1 MGICKSVCSSCS
13 DTKNTGG
20 NSNNSHHPS
29 HNHNGGHSGGG
40 SHGGG
45 SHRGGGE
52 SKCYTCNAH
61 INQRPE
67 VGRDDYRI
75 QVNAQHHGD
84 HTCNEQILTMVF
96 NHPATFINCSNG
108 SLYGPNNK
116 SEIKVKL
123 RYHNNPN
130 DNIGMG
136 DFTVKSNHKDL
147 KIIRCYIN
155 DGH

>member
-1 MGICKSVCSSCS
+1 MGICKSVCSSCTDS
-13 DTKNTGG
+13 KNTGG
-20 NSNNSHHPS
+20 HSNNSHHPS
-29 HNHNGGHSGGG
+29 HNQHGGGHSNNN
-40 SHGGG
+40 SY
-45 SHRGGGE
+45 RGGGG

-108 SLYGPNNK
+108 SLHGPNNK

-147 KIIRCYIN
+147 QIVRCFIN

>member
-1 MGICKSVCSSCS
+1 MGICKSVCSSCTDS
-13 DTKNTGG
+13 KNTGG
-20 NSNNSHHPS
+20 HSNNSHHPS
-29 HNHNGGHSGGG
+29 HNHGGGGGHSNNN
-40 SHGGG
+40 
-45 SHRGGGE
+45 SHRGGGG

-108 SLYGPNNK
+108 SLHGPNNK

-147 KIIRCYIN
+147 QIVRCFIN

>member
-1 MGICKSVCSSCS
+1 MGICKSVCSSCTDS
-13 DTKNTGG
+13 KNTGG
-20 NSNNSHHPS
+20 HSNNSHHPS
-29 HNHNGGHSGGG
+29 HNHGGGGGHSNNN
-40 SHGGG
+40 
-45 SHRGGGE
+45 SHRGGGG

-147 KIIRCYIN
+147 QIVRCFIN

>member
-1 MGICKSVCSSCS
+1 MGICKSVCSSCTDS
-13 DTKNTGG
+13 KNTGG
-20 NSNNSHHPS
+20 HSNNSHHPS
-29 HNHNGGHSGGG
+29 HGGGHSNNN
-40 SHGGG
+40 
-45 SHRGGGE
+45 SHRGGGG

-84 HTCNEQILTMVF
+84 HSCNEQILTMVF

-108 SLYGPNNK
+108 SLHGPNNK

-147 KIIRCYIN
+147 QIVRCYIN

>member
-1 MGICKSVCSSCS
+1 MGICSSVCSSCS
-13 DTKNTGG
+13 DTKNT
-20 NSNNSHHPS
+20 NKHHSNNSHHPQ
-29 HNHNGGHSGGG
+29 HNQQGGHSNNNSNRGGGG
-40 SHGGG
+40 S
-45 SHRGGGE
+45 
-52 SKCYTCNAH
+52 KCYSCNAH

-75 QVNAQHHGD
+75 QINAQHHGD
-84 HTCNEQILTMVF
+84 HTCNEQILTMIF
-96 NHPATFINCSNG
+96 NHPVTFISCSNG
-108 SLYGPNNK
+108 SLNGSNNK

-136 DFTVKSNHKDL
+136 DFIVKSNHKDL
-147 KIIRCYIN
+147 QIVRCFIN

>member
-1 MGICKSVCSSCS
+1 MGICKSVCSSCTDS
-13 DTKNTGG
+13 KNTGG
-20 NSNNSHHPS
+20 HSNNSHHPS
-29 HNHNGGHSGGG
+29 HNHHGGGHSNNN
-40 SHGGG
+40 
-45 SHRGGGE
+45 SHRGGGG
-52 SKCYTCNAH
+52 SKGYTCNAH

-96 NHPATFINCSNG
+96 NHPATFVNCSNG
-108 SLYGPNNK
+108 SLHGPNNK

-147 KIIRCYIN
+147 QIVRCFIN

>member
-1 MGICKSVCSSCS
+1 MGICKSVCSSCTDS
-13 DTKNTGG
+13 KNTGG
-20 NSNNSHHPS
+20 HSNNSHHPS
-29 HNHNGGHSGGG
+29 HNHGGGGHSNNN
-40 SHGGG
+40 
-45 SHRGGGE
+45 SHRGGGG

-108 SLYGPNNK
+108 SLHGPNNK

-147 KIIRCYIN
+147 QIVRCFIN

>member
-1 MGICKSVCSSCS
+1 MGICKSVCSSCTDS
-13 DTKNTGG
+13 KNTGG
-20 NSNNSHHPS
+20 HSNNSHHPS
-29 HNHNGGHSGGG
+29 HNQHGGGHSNNN
-40 SHGGG
+40 
-45 SHRGGGE
+45 SHRGGGG

-108 SLYGPNNK
+108 SLHGPNNK

-147 KIIRCYIN
+147 QIFRCFIN

>member
-1 MGICKSVCSSCS
+1 MGICKSVCSSCTDS
-13 DTKNTGG
+13 KNTGG
-20 NSNNSHHPS
+20 HSNNSHHPS
-29 HNHNGGHSGGG
+29 HNQHGGGHSNNN
-40 SHGGG
+40 
-45 SHRGGGE
+45 SHRGGGG

-108 SLYGPNNK
+108 SLHGPNNK

-147 KIIRCYIN
+147 QIVRCFIN

>member
-1 MGICKSVCSSCS
+1 MGICKSVCSSCTDS
-13 DTKNTGG
+13 KNTGG
-20 NSNNSHHPS
+20 HSNNSHRPS
-29 HNHNGGHSGGG
+29 HNQ
-40 SHGGG
+40 HGGQSNNN
-45 SHRGGGE
+45 SHRGGG

-75 QVNAQHHGD
+75 QINAQHHGD
-84 HTCNEQILTMVF
+84 HTSDEQILTMIF
-96 NHPATFINCSNG
+96 NHPATFIGCSNG
-108 SLYGPNNK
+108 SLHGSNNK
-116 SEIKVKL
+116 SEIQVKL

-147 KIIRCYIN
+147 QIVRCFIN

>member
-1 MGICKSVCSSCS
+1 MGICKSVCSSCTDS
-13 DTKNTGG
+13 KNTGG
-20 NSNNSHHPS
+20 HSNNSHHPS
-29 HNHNGGHSGGG
+29 HNHGGGGGHSNNN
-40 SHGGG
+40 
-45 SHRGGGE
+45 SHRGGGG

-75 QVNAQHHGD
+75 QINAQHHGD
-84 HTCNEQILTMVF
+84 HSCNEQILTMVF

-108 SLYGPNNK
+108 SLHGPNNK
-116 SEIKVKL
+116 SEIKVKW

-147 KIIRCYIN
+147 QIVRCYIN

>member
-1 MGICKSVCSSCS
+1 MGICKSVCSSCTDS
-13 DTKNTGG
+13 KNTGG
-20 NSNNSHHPS
+20 HSNNSHHPS
-29 HNHNGGHSGGG
+29 HNQHGGGHSNNNN
-40 SHGGG
+40 
-45 SHRGGGE
+45 SHRGGGG

-108 SLYGPNNK
+108 SLHGPNNK

-147 KIIRCYIN
+147 QIVRCFIN